1 MRHHCILSSSLCP
14 VSAMQLYF
22 INLLKAFNLRIRA
35 TQATH
40 RAGHILKIWS
50 LTGLTMRV
58 LYTILMVMILWFQT
72 RLLWY
77 VNLILESCI
86 MKGKPSHLIT
96 LNLSTMM
103 HSRDSIEK
111 SSLLFADFVDMSQSV
126 ELYNTELL
134 RILDYHAPLSTDR
147 ASTVC
152 PAAPWYSN
160 EIKTEKRRRRKLEKQ
175 WRKRQLP
182 LERLRFTEQYQLVNL
197 LLLSS
202 RTGYYSQI
210 SNENQ
215 SEQQKL

>member
-1 MRHHCILSSSLCP
+1 MHHHCILSSSLCP
-14 VSAMQLYF
+14 VSAMELYF
-22 INLLKAFNLRIRA
+22 INLLKAFNLRIHA

-58 LYTILMVMILWFQT
+58 LYTILMFMILWFQT

-77 VNLILESCI
+77 VNLILESCV
-86 MKGKPSHLIT
+86 MKGKLSHLIT

-103 HSRDSIEK
+103 HARDSIEK
-111 SSLLFADFVDMSQSV
+111 SSLLFADFVHMSQSV

-147 ASTVC
+147 ATVC
-152 PAAPWYSN
+152 PAVPWYSN

-182 LERLRFTEQYQLVNL
+182 SERLRFTEQYRLVNL

-210 SNENQ
+210 INENQ

>member
-1 MRHHCILSSSLCP
+1 
-14 VSAMQLYF
+14 
-22 INLLKAFNLRIRA
+22 
-35 TQATH
+35 
-40 RAGHILKIWS
+40 
-50 LTGLTMRV
+50 
-58 LYTILMVMILWFQT
+58 
-72 RLLWY
+72 
-77 VNLILESCI
+77 
-86 MKGKPSHLIT
+86 MKGKLSHLIT

-111 SSLLFADFVDMSQSV
+111 SSLLFADFVHMSQSV

-147 ASTVC
+147 ATVC
-152 PAAPWYSN
+152 PAVPWYSN

-182 LERLRFTEQYQLVNL
+182 SERLRFTEQYRLVNL

-210 SNENQ
+210 INENQ